1 MTPDRLALGI
11 VSLAGL
17 YLVGF
22 GLAAIARPHGAS
34 MFLGEFA
41 GSARAHYLELSI
53 RLLVGLALVAGSP
66 QMPFAGAFALFG
78 WILVA
83 TTAAL
88 VFVPWQWHRRF
99 AERVLPPALRHLKLI
114 GICSVAM
121 GGLLIT
127 GAVVGATTY

>member
-1 MTPDRLALGI
+1 VTPDRLALG
-11 VSLAGL
+11 VVVLGGL

-22 GLAAIARPHGAS
+22 GLAAIARPCKAAS
-34 MFLGEFA
+34 FLGSFA

-53 RLLVGLALVAGSP
+53 RLAVGLALVAGSP
-66 QMPFAGAFALFG
+66 RMPFAGAFALFG
-78 WILVA
+78 WALVA

-88 VFVPWQWHRRF
+88 VFVPWQRHRRF

-127 GAVVGATTY
+127 GAAVGATSY